1 MSLLLALSANAAT
14 NNSGNAPAFITIDI
28 CSNGIGDGDGNF
40 DAPRMEPEVFD
51 IGLDF
56 GADGSVDRWLSN
68 ESATYMGRG
77 NSDVIQPGSW
87 IRLYFFQLDEFT
99 GQNVQVHL
107 VDRSQDYYMAIN
119 SIRVSGADGK
129 VISNPLKNGFFE
141 DGLTGWNVVESSIQN
156 HDTLIHKDNDATFVN
171 YSGSF
176 LSTMSNPDSGDF
188 SETAVLV
195 SGPFQLAPVTSFIY
209 GMVSGGGSEFVNLPG
224 ALGSDNKS
232 GVYIDLGSETEDPNG
247 QYDEGVDIPL
257 VGFWGGAAGGGRNDF
272 ASVFFNTSGKEGLR
286 AQVVGFD
293 DSLEY
298 HIALDAFR
306 MNWDWEESIIV
317 NGGFDQGIPTPE
329 SDPSAFDWFDE
340 VGDFLMPSDHPS
352 GSVPGWQIKGDTFFF
367 DANARKDHMSG
378 RTFLGTGGFDL
389 FNTGA
394 EIRSDVF
401 VIQNIPDA
409 ATNVFV
415 QFASAQGTDRIRYSS
430 EGAVA
435 FARVE
440 LIVDVDGNGEFGDA
454 ADFRYLQRN
463 QGMAPNQSN
472 SGRDL
477 WHHPEYRWYI
487 KEEHQGMS
495 AIFRAEDNFGPFK
508 ASWGWMCIDD
518 LFVWNGQSAELA
530 FPNSD
535 FEQGTLDNWNAQIS
549 GGTGFESWLSGSK
562 KSIEA
567 GLVTHSVMNNR
578 VVEIDGDFA
587 ADTAARETG
596 GGDSGLGVLSSIPF
610 SLPSLAQGGGAAS
623 IKLTDNNQEVVL
635 EWESGTL
642 HSAESVSGP
651 YNEVTGA
658 TSPHQISP
666 KITEKFFIVR

>member
-1 MSLLLALSANAAT
+1 MKLIKQMTLGMSLLLALSANAAT

-156 HDTLIHKDNDATFVN
+156 HDTLIHKDTDATFVN

-195 SGPFQLAPVTSFIY
+195 SEPFQLAPVTSFIY

-257 VGFWGGAAGGGRNDF
+257 VGFWGEPQEAVEMILLPCSSTLRVKKDSGHRWLGLMIPW
-272 ASVFFNTSGKEGLR
+272 NTT
-286 AQVVGFD
+286 F
-293 DSLEY
+293 
-298 HIALDAFR
+298 
-306 MNWDWEESIIV
+306 
-317 NGGFDQGIPTPE
+317 
-329 SDPSAFDWFDE
+329 PS
-340 VGDFLMPSDHPS
+340 
-352 GSVPGWQIKGDTFFF
+352 
-367 DANARKDHMSG
+367 
-378 RTFLGTGGFDL
+378 
-389 FNTGA
+389 
-394 EIRSDVF
+394 
-401 VIQNIPDA
+401 
-409 ATNVFV
+409 
-415 QFASAQGTDRIRYSS
+415 
-430 EGAVA
+430 
-435 FARVE
+435 
-440 LIVDVDGNGEFGDA
+440 
-454 ADFRYLQRN
+454 
-463 QGMAPNQSN
+463 
-472 SGRDL
+472 
-477 WHHPEYRWYI
+477 
-487 KEEHQGMS
+487 
-495 AIFRAEDNFGPFK
+495 
-508 ASWGWMCIDD
+508 
-518 LFVWNGQSAELA
+518 
-530 FPNSD
+530 
-535 FEQGTLDNWNAQIS
+535 
-549 GGTGFESWLSGSK
+549 
-562 KSIEA
+562 
-567 GLVTHSVMNNR
+567 THS
-578 VVEIDGDFA
+578 G
-587 ADTAARETG
+587 
-596 GGDSGLGVLSSIPF
+596 
-610 SLPSLAQGGGAAS
+610 
-623 IKLTDNNQEVVL
+623 
-635 EWESGTL
+635 
-642 HSAESVSGP
+642 
-651 YNEVTGA
+651 
-658 TSPHQISP
+658 
-666 KITEKFFIVR
+666 